1 MGLQSKGFQKSH
13 TGLRDYTTTLLD
25 GAVSLLI
32 DGFDE
37 FGCTRSFLHLEGP
50 LDGTCKL
57 LVPTWA
63 LCVLAGEHFAVE
75 CGLSFPD
82 EGPNAGPVHW

>member
-1 MGLQSKGFQKSH
+1 MSLLYICEINKPKIMKID
-13 TGLRDYTTTLLD
+13 TYTTTLLD

-57 LVPTWA
+57 LVTTRA

-75 CGLSFPD
+75 CGL
-82 EGPNAGPVHW
+82 